1 MIYKSI
7 YSSLYFFI
15 KNKERKVKYQKIKS
29 MFILCS
35 IIVTQLMGQWEETT
49 GTEGLDTQALF
60 VTNNYIFMGGATGVY
75 RSENEGESFESSNSG
90 NDSNGPTRG
99 FTSDSLYIYTC
110 TSQGVFRSEDNGVS
124 WESKSNGLTNL
135 LSHGIININSRLV
148 HVSPGGVSI
157 STDHGDNWTAAGL
170 TGTDVRCVTHIQDTL
185 YVGTNGQ
192 GLYKSSDWG
201 VTWIEINNGLSS
213 TRFRAIQRKENTLFA
228 GGGIGSGVFRS
239 TDYGA
244 NWELLSN
251 GIVSNSYRGFAS
263 NESLIVAGSTSAGIF
278 YSLDNGDSW
287 TQLNEGLLDLNIFD
301 LEINDNY
308 IFAGTHSQGVFR
320 YNLST
325 IILTPIVTNPVT
337 GRTWMDRNLGA
348 SQVATSYTDDAAY
361 GDLFQWGRLSDGH
374 ESRTSTTTN
383 NSSSTDD
390 PGHSLFILASNDW
403 RSPANDSLWQGV
415 DGINNPC
422 PPGFRLPTEAEFE
435 AEFQSWTSSDA
446 AGAFNSPLKLTLT
459 GARSRMSGQIG
470 NVGTFAGYRTSTVSG
485 IASRVMGIGIN
496 NAQMG
501 TRERAD
507 GNCIRCILDETDM
520 SFDESS
526 GIVSEQLILYPNYP
540 NPFNPTTTL
549 RYDLPEDAQVKIMI
563 FDLMGREIKTLVN
576 KQLVAGFKSVV
587 WDATNDL
594 GQPVSAGMYLYRI
607 SAGDFHSVKK
617 MVLLK

>member
-1 MIYKSI
+1 MKYRNINKYI
-7 YSSLYFFI
+7 ILSLI
-15 KNKERKVKYQKIKS
+15 V
-29 MFILCS
+29 
-35 IIVTQLMGQWEETT
+35 VTQLMGQWEQST

-60 VTNNYIFMGGATGVY
+60 VSNNYIFMGGETGTY
-75 RSENEGESFESSNSG
+75 RSQNEGESFESSNSG

-124 WESKSNGLTNL
+124 WESKSNGLANL
-135 LSHGIININSRLV
+135 LSHGILNSGSRLV

-157 STDHGDNWTAAGL
+157 SIDHGENWTAAGL
-170 TGTDVRCVTHIQDTL
+170 TGIDVRCVTHIQDTL

-192 GLYKSSDWG
+192 GLYKSGDWG
-201 VTWIEINNGLSS
+201 ATWIEINNGLTSS
-213 TRFRAIQRKENTLFA
+213 RFRAIQTKGNTLFA
-228 GGGIGSGVFRS
+228 GGGVGSGVFRS

-251 GIVSNSYRGFAS
+251 GIVSNSYRGFAN
-263 NESLIVAGSTSAGIF
+263 NESLIVAGSTAAGVF

-320 YNLST
+320 HHLSS
-325 IILTPIVTNPVT
+325 IIITQTVTNPVT

-348 SQVATSYTDDAAY
+348 SQVATSSTNEAAFGY
-361 GDLFQWGRLSDGH
+361 LFQWGRYSDGH
-374 ESRTSTTTN
+374 ESRTSATTN
-383 NSSSTDD
+383 NSSNTDD
-390 PGHSLFILASNDW
+390 PGHSLFILANNDW

-415 DGINNPC
+415 NGINNPC

-470 NVGTFAGYRTSTVSG
+470 NVGTFAGYRTSTVDG
-485 IASRVMGIGIN
+485 VASRVMGIGIN
-496 NAQMG
+496 SAQMG

-507 GNCIRCILDETDM
+507 GNCIRCILDEPDLGNLNENPTVAS
-520 SFDESS
+520 SFK
-526 GIVSEQLILYPNYP
+526 LYNNYP
-540 NPFNPTTTL
+540 NPFNPMTTL
-549 RYDLPEDAQVKIMI
+549 RYDLPSDSHVKILI
-563 FDLMGREIKTLVN
+563 YDITGRNVKSLINNYQT
-576 KQLVAGFKSVV
+576 AGFKSVI
-587 WDATNDL
+587 WDATNEL

-607 SAGDFHSVKK
+607 SADEFHQVKK